1 MVSRVLSGAVSG
13 ISAFCVEIE
22 ANQSAVANFGQRE
35 SMISV
40 VGLPDTAVKE
50 SRDRIF
56 SAFANSGF
64 IPPRGFVVVNLA
76 PADLK
81 KEGASF
87 DLGIALAI
95 LACDGTAITP
105 ERLAEFGV
113 IGELG
118 LDGAVRPVRGV
129 LPIADMLS
137 QNGKISTLLVP
148 EANACE
154 AALGAGGKIKVLPV
168 ANLSAAVEIISGK
181 SAPEPVTADIE
192 AFCPADGEYP
202 DFAEVKGQALAK
214 RALEIAAA
222 GGHNLLMYG
231 PPGTGK
237 TMLAK
242 RLPGIMPPMTREETL
257 ETSRIHS
264 VLGMLSNGM
273 PIVSRR
279 PFRAPHH
286 TVSDAGLIGGGRDP
300 RPGEISLAHNG
311 VLFLDELPEFKRN
324 VLEVLRQPL
333 ECGEITVS
341 RASGSCTFPASFLL
355 CAAMNPCP
363 CGRGDYALGCTCSIE
378 EKRRYRRKI
387 SGPLLDRIDLKIP
400 VRRLSDRELLNAPA
414 SESSAAIRRRV
425 IAARSIQKERYRDH
439 GITCN
444 AHLDSKLMQKFCTP
458 DQGGMELLRQAV
470 DSLQLSPRSYD
481 RILKVARTIADLAGS
496 EKITVNHLSEAINYN
511 RNPDF

>member
-1 MVSRVLSGAVSG
+1 MVSRILSGAVSG

-22 ANQSAVANFGQRE
+22 ANQSAVASFGQRE

-40 VGLPDTAVKE
+40 VGLPDAAVKE

-56 SAFANSGF
+56 SAFSNSGF

-81 KEGASF
+81 KEGSSF

-95 LACDGTAITP
+95 LACSGVV
-105 ERLAEFGV
+105 EREQISQFGV
-113 IGELG
+113 VGELG

-129 LPIADMLS
+129 LPIADMLGKA
-137 QNGKISTLLVP
+137 GKISTLLVP
-148 EANACE
+148 EENARE
-154 AALGAGGKIKVLPV
+154 AALGGGGKIRVIPV
-168 ANLSAAVEIISGK
+168 ADLKSAVEIISGK
-181 SAPEPVTADIE
+181 ISPRAVTANIE
-192 AFCPADGEYP
+192 EFEPQTDAP
-202 DFAEVKGQALAK
+202 DFAEVKGQMLAK

-222 GGHNLLMYG
+222 GGHNILMYG

-237 TMLAK
+237 TLLAK
-242 RLPGIMPPMTREETL
+242 RLPGIMPPMTRSETL

-273 PIVSRR
+273 PIVSGR

-286 TVSDAGLIGGGRDP
+286 TISDAGLIGGGRDP

-333 ECGEITVS
+333 ESGEITVS

-363 CGRGDYALGCTCSIE
+363 CGRGDYELGCTCTIE

-400 VRRLSDRELLNAPA
+400 VRRLSDSELIGGQT
-414 SESSAAIRRRV
+414 SESSADIRRRV
-425 IAARSIQKERYRDH
+425 IAARVIQQERYRDC
-439 GITCN
+439 GFSCN
-444 AHLDSKLMQKFCTP
+444 AHLDSRNLQKFC
-458 DQGGMELLRQAV
+458 LLDRQSVAMLRKAIE
-470 DSLQLSPRSYD
+470 SFKLSPRSYD

-496 EKITVNHLSEAINYN
+496 ENILTSHLSEAITYN